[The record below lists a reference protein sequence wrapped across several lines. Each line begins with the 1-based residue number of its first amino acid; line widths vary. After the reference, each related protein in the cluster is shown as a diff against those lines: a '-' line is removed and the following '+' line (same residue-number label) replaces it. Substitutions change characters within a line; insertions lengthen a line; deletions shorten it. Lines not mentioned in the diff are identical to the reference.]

1 MSVGCA
7 ILPAMGRDIGTKT
20 YTREQR
26 QRYREKVQ
34 HCLDVFEQMLAA
46 HSFEFD
52 EPLSGLEIELNLVD
66 TDYRPK
72 MDNSAVLAAIA
83 DPEYQT
89 ELGRFN
95 IEFNVPPGP
104 LDGDSLTR
112 LEESLRASLNAAE
125 RRSSAMG
132 THIIM
137 TGILPTVMLETFQGE
152 WMSENVRYAA
162 INDAVLAARGEDI
175 LIDIEGTTG
184 ESLTCYVD
192 SVAPESACTSMQLH
206 LQVRPEKF
214 ADHWNAAQVLAG
226 PQLALAA
233 NSPFLMG
240 SRLWAETR
248 IAVFTQSTDTRPIEY
263 ANQGV
268 RPRVWFG
275 ERWITS
281 IFDLFEENARWFP
294 ALLPE
299 IDDEDPQAVLD
310 AGGTPS
316 LAEMRLHNGTIYRW
330 NRPIYDVADGKPHL
344 RLENRVLP
352 AGPTVVDTLADAAFY
367 YGTLRMLAH
376 EDRPVWTRLAFST
389 AHANFLEG
397 SRQGIDADLFW
408 PGVGEM
414 PASELI
420 LRHLLPLAH
429 QGLDEWQVDP
439 AVRDRLLGV
448 VEGRCKT
455 GTNGAEWQTKA
466 VQRFEASG
474 MNREEAV
481 RRMVAAYAERMHENV
496 PVHCWELP

>member
-1 MSVGCA
+1 
-7 ILPAMGRDIGTKT
+7 MGRDVETRT
-20 YTREQR
+20 FTREQR

-34 HCLDVFEQMLAA
+34 HCLDVFEQMLTA

-52 EPLSGLEIELNLVD
+52 EPLTGMEIELNLAD
-66 TDYRPK
+66 ADYRTK
-72 MDNSAVLAAIA
+72 MDNAKVLAAIA
-83 DPEYQT
+83 DPEFQT

-95 IEFNVPPGP
+95 IEFNVPPGR
-104 LDGDSLTR
+104 LAGDSLTR
-112 LEESLRASLNAAE
+112 LEASLRESMNAAE
-125 RRSSAMG
+125 RRSNDLG
-132 THIIM
+132 THIVM
-137 TGILPTVMLETFQGE
+137 TGILPTVMPETFQGE
-152 WMSENVRYAA
+152 WMSENVRYAV

-175 LIDIEGTTG
+175 HIDIEGPSG

-206 LQVRPEKF
+206 LQVRPEEF
-214 ADHWNAAQVLAG
+214 ANHWNAAQVLAG

-240 SRLWAETR
+240 RRLWAETR
-248 IAVFTQSTDTRPIEY
+248 IVLFTQSTDTRPIEY
-263 ANQGV
+263 ANQGI

-299 IDDEDPQAVLD
+299 IEPEDPQQVLD
-310 AGGTPS
+310 AGGVPQLS
-316 LAEMRLHNGTIYRW
+316 EMRLHNGTIYRW
-330 NRPIYDVADGKPHL
+330 NRPIYDVSDGMPHL

-352 AGPTVVDTLADAAFY
+352 AGPTIVDTLANAAFY
-367 YGTLRMLAH
+367 YGTLRALAY
-376 EDRPVWTRLAFST
+376 EDRPVWSRMAFTT

-408 PGVGEM
+408 PGVGEL

-429 QGLDEWQVDP
+429 QGLESWGVDGS
-439 AVRDRLLGV
+439 VRDRLLGV
-448 VEGRCKT
+448 VEGRCIT
-455 GTNGAEWQTKA
+455 GMNGAEWQSQA
-466 VQRFEASG
+466 VSRLEASG
-474 MNREEAV
+474 IERPEAL
-481 RRMVAAYAERMHENV
+481 RRMVAAYAERMHSNE
-496 PVHCWELP
+496 PVHSWELP

>member
-1 MSVGCA
+1 
-7 ILPAMGRDIGTKT
+7 MGRDIESRT

-34 HCLDVFEQMLAA
+34 QCLDVFERMLAA

-52 EPLSGLEIELNLVD
+52 EPLTGMEIELNLVGA
-66 TDYRPK
+66 DYLPK
-72 MDNSAVLAAIA
+72 MDNSEVLAAIA

-95 IEFNVPPGP
+95 IEFNVPPGR
-104 LDGDSLTR
+104 LAGDALR
-112 LEESLRASLNAAE
+112 VLEDTLRASMNEAE

-137 TGILPTVMLETFQGE
+137 TGILPTVMAETFQGE

-175 LIDIEGTTG
+175 HIDIEGPTG
-184 ESLTCYVD
+184 EALATYVD

-206 LQVRPEKF
+206 LQVRPEEF

-248 IAVFTQSTDTRPIEY
+248 IVLFTQATDTRPIEY

-299 IDDEDPQAVLD
+299 IDDENPREVLD
-310 AGGTPS
+310 AGGVPQ

-330 NRPIYDVADGKPHL
+330 NRPIYDVSDGMPHL

-352 AGPTVVDTLADAAFY
+352 AGPTVVDTLANAAFY
-367 YGTLRMLAH
+367 YGTLRTLAH
-376 EDRPVWTRLAFST
+376 EDRPVWTRMAFAT
-389 AHANFLEG
+389 ANANFLEG

-408 PGVGEM
+408 PGVGEL

-429 QGLDEWQVDP
+429 EGLDAWGTDP
-439 AVRDRLLGV
+439 DIRDRLLGV
-448 VEGRCKT
+448 VEARCKT
-455 GTNGAEWQTKA
+455 GLNGAEWQTKA
-466 VQRFEASG
+466 VRAFEAAGCS
-474 MNREEAV
+474 RAEAL
-481 RRMVAAYAERMHENV
+481 RRMVEAYAERMHANV
-496 PVHCWELP
+496 PVHAWEMP

>member
-1 MSVGCA
+1 
-7 ILPAMGRDIGTKT
+7 MGRDIEART

-34 HCLDVFEQMLAA
+34 RCLDVFEQMLAA

-52 EPLSGLEIELNLVD
+52 EPLSGMEIELNLVD
-66 TDYRPK
+66 ADYRPK
-72 MDNSAVLAAIA
+72 MDNTEVLRAIA

-89 ELGRFN
+89 ELGKFN
-95 IEFNVPPGP
+95 IEFNVPPGR
-104 LDGDSLTR
+104 LADDSLVR
-112 LEESLRASLNAAE
+112 LEALLRKSLNEAE
-125 RRSSAMG
+125 RRSSALG

-137 TGILPTVMLETFQGE
+137 TGILPTVMPETFEGE

-175 LIDIEGTTG
+175 LIDIEGPDG
-184 ESLTCYVD
+184 ESLTRFVD

-206 LQVRPEKF
+206 LQVRPEDF

-240 SRLWAETR
+240 AQLWAETR
-248 IAVFTQSTDTRPIEY
+248 IVLFAQATDTRPIEY

-310 AGGTPS
+310 AGGTPA
-316 LAEMRLHNGTIYRW
+316 LGEMRLHNGTIYRW

-352 AGPTVVDTLADAAFY
+352 AGPTIVDTLANAAFY
-367 YGTLRMLAH
+367 YGTLHCLAQ
-376 EDRPVWTRLAFST
+376 EDRPVWSRLAFAS
-389 AHANFLEG
+389 AHENFLAG
-397 SRQGIDADLFW
+397 SRHGIDAEMFW
-408 PGVGEM
+408 PGVGQM

-420 LRHLLPLAH
+420 LRHLLPLAYK
-429 QGLDEWQVDP
+429 GLDEWGVD
-439 AVRDRLLGV
+439 AGVRDRLLGV
-448 VEGRCKT
+448 VEGRCKS
-455 GTNGAEWQTKA
+455 GVNGARWQT
-466 VQRFEASG
+466 
-474 MNREEAV
+474 EAV
-481 RRMVAAYAERMHENV
+481 RVLESSGLPRVEALRRMVAAYAEQMHANN
-496 PVHCWELP
+496 PVHTWELP

>member
-1 MSVGCA
+1 MN
-7 ILPAMGRDIGTKT
+7 
-20 YTREQR
+20 E
-26 QRYREKVQ
+26 
-34 HCLDVFEQMLAA
+34 
-46 HSFEFD
+46 
-52 EPLSGLEIELNLVD
+52 
-66 TDYRPK
+66 
-72 MDNSAVLAAIA
+72 
-83 DPEYQT
+83 
-89 ELGRFN
+89 
-95 IEFNVPPGP
+95 
-104 LDGDSLTR
+104 
-112 LEESLRASLNAAE
+112 AE

-137 TGILPTVMLETFQGE
+137 TGILPTVMAETFQGE

-175 LIDIEGTTG
+175 HIDIEGPSG
-184 ESLTCYVD
+184 EALATYVD

-206 LQVRPEKF
+206 LQVRPEEF

-248 IAVFTQSTDTRPIEY
+248 IVLFTQATDTRPIEY

-299 IDDEDPQAVLD
+299 IDDENPREVLD
-310 AGGTPS
+310 EGGVPQLS
-316 LAEMRLHNGTIYRW
+316 EMRLHNGTIYRW
-330 NRPIYDVADGKPHL
+330 NRPIYDVSGGKPHL

-352 AGPTVVDTLADAAFY
+352 AGPTVVDTLANAAFY
-367 YGTLRMLAH
+367 YGTLRMLAR
-376 EDRPVWTRLAFST
+376 EDRPVWTRMAFST
-389 AHANFLEG
+389 ANANFLEG

-408 PGVGEM
+408 PGVGEL

-429 QGLDEWQVDP
+429 EGLDAWGTDP

-448 VEGRCKT
+448 VEARCKT
-455 GTNGAEWQTKA
+455 GVNGAEWQTKA
-466 VQRFEASG
+466 VSAFEASG
-474 MNREEAV
+474 MPRAEAL
-481 RRMVAAYAERMHENV
+481 RRMVAAYAERMHANV
-496 PVHCWELP
+496 PVHDWEMP

>member
-1 MSVGCA
+1 
-7 ILPAMGRDIGTKT
+7 MGREVETRS

-34 HCLDVFEQMLAA
+34 HCLDVFEQMLVAD
-46 HSFEFD
+46 SFAFD
-52 EPLSGLEIELNLVD
+52 EPLSGMEIELNLVD
-66 TDYRPK
+66 RDYRPK
-72 MDNSAVLAAIA
+72 MDNASVLAAIA

-95 IEFNVPPGP
+95 IEFNVPPAP
-104 LDGDSLTR
+104 LAADALTR
-112 LEESLRASLNAAE
+112 LEASLRDSLNEAE
-125 RRSSAMG
+125 RRSAAQG

-137 TGILPTVMLETFQGE
+137 TGILPTVMPETFEGD

-175 LIDIEGTTG
+175 HIDIDGPNG
-184 ESLTCYVD
+184 ETLTRFVD

-206 LQVRPEKF
+206 LQVRPDEF
-214 ADHWNAAQVLAG
+214 AAHWNAAQVLAG
-226 PQLALAA
+226 PQLSLAA

-240 SRLWAETR
+240 RQLWAETR
-248 IAVFTQSTDTRPIEY
+248 IVLFAQATDTRPIEY

-281 IFDLFEENARWFP
+281 IFDLFEENARFFP

-299 IDDEDPQAVLD
+299 LDPEDPQAVFD
-310 AGGTPS
+310 GGGTPKLS
-316 LAEMRLHNGTIYRW
+316 EMRLHNGTIYRW
-330 NRPIYDVADGKPHL
+330 NRPIYDVSDGTPHL

-352 AGPTVVDTLADAAFY
+352 AGPTIVDTLANAAFY
-367 YGTLRMLAH
+367 YGTLHSLAH
-376 EDRPVWTRLAFST
+376 EERPVWSRMAFST
-389 AHANFLEG
+389 AQANFLNG
-397 SRQGIDADLFW
+397 SRHGIDADLFW

-429 QGLDEWQVDP
+429 AGLDAWSVDP
-439 AVRDRLLGV
+439 DVRDRLLGI

-455 GTNGAEWQTKA
+455 GLNGAQWQ
-466 VQRFEASG
+466 VD
-474 MNREEAV
+474 AV
-481 RRMVAAYAERMHENV
+481 RSLEESGIPRVEALRQMVAAYAERMHANQ
-496 PVHCWELP
+496 PVHTWEMP

>member
-1 MSVGCA
+1 
-7 ILPAMGRDIGTKT
+7 MGREVAAKSF
-20 YTREQR
+20 TREQR
-26 QRYREKVQ
+26 QQYREKVQ

-52 EPLSGLEIELNLVD
+52 EPLTGMEIELNLVD
-66 TDYRPK
+66 TDYLPK
-72 MDNSAVLAAIA
+72 MDNSTVLAAIA
-83 DPEYQT
+83 DDEYQT

-95 IEFNVPPGP
+95 IEFNVPPGR
-104 LDGDSLTR
+104 LAGDSLPR
-112 LEESLRASLNAAE
+112 LEQQLRESLNAAE
-125 RRSSAMG
+125 VKSAAQG

-137 TGILPTVMLETFQGE
+137 TGILPTVTRETFAGE

-175 LIDIEGTTG
+175 QIDIDGPG
-184 ESLTCYVD
+184 PESLHCYVD

-206 LQVRPEKF
+206 LQVRPEEF
-214 ADHWNAAQVLAG
+214 AAHWNAAQVLAG

-248 IAVFTQSTDTRPIEY
+248 IVLFAQATDTRPIEY

-299 IDDEDPQAVLD
+299 IDAEDPQQVLD
-310 AGGTPS
+310 DGGVPA

-330 NRPIYDVADGKPHL
+330 NRPIYDVAGGKPHL

-352 AGPTVVDTLADAAFY
+352 AGPTVVDTLANAAFY
-367 YGTLRMLAH
+367 YGTLRSLAYD
-376 EDRPVWTRLAFST
+376 DRPVWSRLAFTT
-389 AHANFLEG
+389 AHANFLAG

-408 PGVGEM
+408 PGVGDL

-420 LRHLLPLAH
+420 LRHLLPLAY
-429 QGLDEWQVDP
+429 QGLDEWGVDP

-455 GTNGAEWQTKA
+455 GLNGAEWQTQA
-466 VQRFEASG
+466 VARLEQSGLARFEAL
-474 MNREEAV
+474 
-481 RRMVAAYAERMHENV
+481 RRMVAAYAERMHANI
-496 PVHCWELP
+496 PVHAWELP

>member
-1 MSVGCA
+1 
-7 ILPAMGRDIGTKT
+7 MGREVEART

-34 HCLDVFEQMLAA
+34 HCLDVFEQMLVA
-46 HSFEFD
+46 HSFTFD
-52 EPLSGLEIELNLVD
+52 EPLSGMEIELNLVD
-66 TDYRPK
+66 RDYLPK
-72 MDNSAVLAAIA
+72 MDNEGVLEAIA

-95 IEFNVPPGP
+95 IEFNVPPAP
-104 LDGDSLTR
+104 LAGDALTR
-112 LEESLRASLNAAE
+112 LEVTLRSSMNEAE
-125 RRSSAMG
+125 RRSAAKG

-137 TGILPTVMLETFQGE
+137 TGILPTVMPETFEGD

-175 LIDIEGTTG
+175 HIDIDGPSG
-184 ESLTCYVD
+184 ETLTRYVD

-206 LQVRPEKF
+206 LQVRPDEF
-214 ADHWNAAQVLAG
+214 AAHWNAAQVLAG

-240 SRLWAETR
+240 RQLWAETR
-248 IAVFTQSTDTRPIEY
+248 IVLFTQATDTRPIEY

-281 IFDLFEENARWFP
+281 IFDLFEENARFFP

-299 IDDEDPQAVLD
+299 IDPEDPQAVFD
-310 AGGTPS
+310 GGGTPKLS
-316 LAEMRLHNGTIYRW
+316 EMRLHNGTIYRW
-330 NRPIYDVADGKPHL
+330 NRPIYDISDGAPHL

-352 AGPTVVDTLADAAFY
+352 AGPTVVDTLANAAFY
-367 YGTLRMLAH
+367 YGTLHSLAR
-376 EDRPVWTRLAFST
+376 EERPVWSRMAFST
-389 AHANFLEG
+389 AHANFLDG
-397 SRQGIDADLFW
+397 SRQGIDATLFW

-429 QGLDEWQVDP
+429 AGLDAWAVDP
-439 AVRDRLLGV
+439 DVRDRLLGV
-448 VEGRCKT
+448 VEARCKT
-455 GTNGAEWQTKA
+455 GMNGAQWQVEA
-466 VQRFEASG
+466 VRTLEASG
-474 MNREEAV
+474 IPRVEAL
-481 RRMVAAYAERMHENV
+481 RRMVAAYAERMHANL
-496 PVHCWELP
+496 PVHTWEMP

>member
-1 MSVGCA
+1 
-7 ILPAMGRDIGTKT
+7 MGRDIESRT

-34 HCLDVFEQMLAA
+34 QCLDVFERMLAA

-52 EPLSGLEIELNLVD
+52 EPLTGMEIELNLVGA
-66 TDYRPK
+66 DYLPK
-72 MDNSAVLAAIA
+72 MDNSEVLAAIA

-95 IEFNVPPGP
+95 IEFNVPPGR
-104 LDGDSLTR
+104 LAGDSLR
-112 LEESLRASLNAAE
+112 VLEDALRASMNEAE

-137 TGILPTVMLETFQGE
+137 TGILPTVMAETFQGE

-175 LIDIEGTTG
+175 HIDIEGPTG
-184 ESLTCYVD
+184 EALATYVD

-206 LQVRPEKF
+206 LQVRPEQF

-248 IAVFTQSTDTRPIEY
+248 IVLFTQATDTRPIEY

-299 IDDEDPQAVLD
+299 IDDENPRAVLD
-310 AGGTPS
+310 AGGVPQ

-330 NRPIYDVADGKPHL
+330 NRPIYDVSDGMPHL

-352 AGPTVVDTLADAAFY
+352 AGPTVVDTLANAAFY
-367 YGTLRMLAH
+367 YGTLRTLAH
-376 EDRPVWTRLAFST
+376 EDRPVWTRMAFAT
-389 AHANFLEG
+389 ANANFLEG

-408 PGVGEM
+408 PGVGEL

-429 QGLDEWQVDP
+429 EGLDAWGTDP
-439 AVRDRLLGV
+439 DIRDRLLGV
-448 VEGRCKT
+448 VEARCKT
-455 GTNGAEWQTKA
+455 GLNGAEWQTKA
-466 VQRFEASG
+466 VRAFEAAGCS
-474 MNREEAV
+474 RAEAL
-481 RRMVAAYAERMHENV
+481 RRMVEAYAERMHANV
-496 PVHCWELP
+496 PVHAWEMP